1 MVLSRMKRAPGS
13 LRRRLARPAT
23 VRRRLIAEADNTHD
37 WLGAAFTSIMR
48 DEICARKP
56 QYVWGLLQGAI
67 LARVLGITCISA
79 LELGVAG
86 GYGLLALEQT
96 AMQVEELVGLA
107 ITVLGFDTG
116 IGLPKPRDFRDQPY
130 KWVEGQ
136 LPMEREKVEGLLQ
149 RASLRI
155 GPVSDTIPAFVAEG
169 PAPVGFVSFDLDLY
183 SSTRDSLALFEADSK
198 YLLPRI
204 PCYFD
209 DILGHTYNDFAGERL
224 AIHEFNDRHEE
235 RKLSPVYALQHYVP
249 ARYADDRRWE
259 GMYFTH
265 FFDHPLY
272 SAPDSLRIV
281 MTVDE
286 HGGTVRKPVPQLES
300 ASASR

>member
-1 MVLSRMKRAPGS
+1 VLSRIKRLPSS
-13 LRRRLARPAT
+13 LRRRLVRPAT
-23 VRRRLIAEADNTHD
+23 ARSRLIADADNTHD
-37 WLGAAFTSIMR
+37 WLCAAFTSVMR
-48 DEICARKP
+48 NEVCARKP

-96 AMQVEELVGLA
+96 AMEVEQLVGLA

-116 IGLPKPRDFRDQPY
+116 VGLPKPRDFRDQPY

-136 LPMEREKVEGLLQ
+136 LPMEREKVEGLLR

-155 GPVSDTIPAFVAEG
+155 GPVSETIPAYVEEG
-169 PAPVGFVSFDLDLY
+169 PAPIGFVSFDLDLY
-183 SSTRDSLALFEADSK
+183 SSTRDSLALFEAGSQF
-198 YLLPRI
+198 LLPRI

-209 DILGHTYNDFAGERL
+209 DIIGHTYNDFAGERL
-224 AIHEFNDRHEE
+224 AIHEFNDDHEY
-235 RKLSPVYALQHYVP
+235 RKLSPVYALRHYVP
-249 ARYADDRRWE
+249 PRYADDRRWE
-259 GMYFTH
+259 GMYFAH

-272 SAPDSLRIV
+272 DSPDSRRVV
-281 MTVDE
+281 MHVDE
-286 HGGTVRKPVPQLES
+286 NGRTVREPVPQLEP
-300 ASASR
+300 ARPAR